1 MFVAPPIADDNDLYQ
16 LKLIHTDTIDT
27 WNVAKDTKPGLQI
40 FKKNIVSIVQFT
52 ATNELCCVFDGMNFN
67 YNEATLI

>member
-1 MFVAPPIADDNDLYQ
+1 VAR
-16 LKLIHTDTIDT
+16 
-27 WNVAKDTKPGLQI
+27 DTKPGLQI